1 MKLKHA
7 SKVVMRLNYIPIII
21 SSMSTVGSIKKVK
34 LNSLFKYFGPDSTV
48 SEIADLMDLED
59 IGAVPILDDSS
70 LLLGIVSERDIVRKL
85 VKNGRDSDLV
95 TAKDIMTKHII
106 TVKKDTTLV
115 EAVKLMKDNNI
126 RHLPIIDE
134 DKKLVNFISHRDI
147 MSNSY
152 ANKKI
157 NYFLLAFALILLP
170 AIIFIK

>member
-1 MKLKHA
+1 
-7 SKVVMRLNYIPIII
+7 
-21 SSMSTVGSIKKVK
+21 MSTVGSINKVK

-59 IGAVPILDDSS
+59 IGAVPILDDSY
-70 LLLGIVSERDIVRKL
+70 LLSGIVSERDIVRKL

-106 TVKKDTTLV
+106 TVKKNTTLV

-134 DKKLVNFISHRDI
+134 DKKLVNFISQRDI
-147 MSNSY
+147 MSDPHS
-152 ANKKI
+152 NKKI
-157 NYFLLAFALILLP
+157 NYLLLALALILLP
-170 AIIFIK
+170 TIIFIK

>member
-1 MKLKHA
+1 
-7 SKVVMRLNYIPIII
+7 
-21 SSMSTVGSIKKVK
+21 MSTVGSINKVK

-59 IGAVPILDDSS
+59 IGAVPILDDSY
-70 LLLGIVSERDIVRKL
+70 LLSGIVSERDIVRKL

-95 TAKDIMTKHII
+95 TAKDIMTKQII
-106 TVKKDTTLV
+106 TVKKNTTLV

-134 DKKLVNFISHRDI
+134 DKKLVNFISQRDI
-147 MSNSY
+147 MSDPHS
-152 ANKKI
+152 NKKI
-157 NYFLLAFALILLP
+157 NYLLLAFALILLP

>member
-1 MKLKHA
+1 
-7 SKVVMRLNYIPIII
+7 MRLDNIPTIIRT
-21 SSMSTVGSIKKVK
+21 MSTIGSIEKVK
-34 LNSLFKYFGPDSTV
+34 LNSLFKFFGPDSTV

-59 IGAVPILDDSS
+59 IGAVPILDDSY

-95 TAKDIMTKHII
+95 TAKDIMTKNII
-106 TVKKDTTLV
+106 TVKKDTTLG
-115 EAVKLMKDNNI
+115 EAVKLMKVNNI

-134 DKKLVNFISHRDI
+134 DKKIVNFISHRDI

-152 ANKKI
+152 SNKKI

>member
-1 MKLKHA
+1 MFT
-7 SKVVMRLNYIPIII
+7 I
-21 SSMSTVGSIKKVK
+21 GSIEKVK
-34 LNSLFKYFGPDSTV
+34 LNSLFKFFGPDSTV

-59 IGAVPILDDSS
+59 IGAVPILDDSY

-95 TAKDIMTKHII
+95 TAKDIMTKNII
-106 TVKKDTTLV
+106 TVKKDTTLG
-115 EAVKLMKDNNI
+115 EAVKLMKVNNI

-134 DKKLVNFISHRDI
+134 DKKIVNFISHRDI

-152 ANKKI
+152 SNKKI

>member
-1 MKLKHA
+1 MT
-7 SKVVMRLNYIPIII
+7 
-21 SSMSTVGSIKKVK
+21 TVGSLNKVK
-34 LNSLFKYFGPDSTV
+34 INSLFKYFGPDSTV

-59 IGAVPILDDSS
+59 IGAVPILDDSY
-70 LLLGIVSERDIVRKL
+70 LLSGIVSERDIVRKL

-106 TVKKDTTLV
+106 TVKKNTTLV

-134 DKKLVNFISHRDI
+134 DKKLVNFISQRDI
-147 MSNSY
+147 MSDPHS
-152 ANKKI
+152 NKKI
-157 NYFLLAFALILLP
+157 NYLLLAFALILLP

>member
-1 MKLKHA
+1 
-7 SKVVMRLNYIPIII
+7 
-21 SSMSTVGSIKKVK
+21 MSTIGSIEKVK
-34 LNSLFKYFGPDSTV
+34 LNSLFKFFGPDSTV

-59 IGAVPILDDSS
+59 IGAVPILDDSY

-95 TAKDIMTKHII
+95 TAKDIMTKNII
-106 TVKKDTTLV
+106 TVKKDTTLG
-115 EAVKLMKDNNI
+115 EAVKLMKVNNI

-134 DKKLVNFISHRDI
+134 D
-147 MSNSY
+147 
-152 ANKKI
+152 KKI